1 MRGQQNETARL
12 DTVAPEATA
21 VLGMLAAQHATFL
34 RFATSRLGDEGV
46 ARDVLQA
53 TYVRAIERLPSL
65 RDPGKAVAWFYRLLR
80 HAVADAQRARGIE
93 RSRHGGDDERLDE
106 VPADD
111 GDDEGACCCG
121 VALVPRLAATH
132 AEVIARVDLEGG
144 SVADV
149 AASLGITPNAL
160 GVRLHRARHALR
172 EALATYCGTDA
183 VRACGTCGC
192 ARPG

>member
-93 RSRHGGDDERLDE
+93 RSRHGGDDEHP
-106 VPADD
+106 VAADD
-111 GDDEGACCCG
+111 VEIAAKGPCTQQVARRITRQEVAAIGGDD
-121 VALVPRLAATH
+121 
-132 AEVIARVDLEGG
+132 IRVEAFRR
-144 SVADV
+144 VH
-149 AASLGITPNAL
+149 
-160 GVRLHRARHALR
+160 VR
-172 EALATYCGTDA
+172 C
-183 VRACGTCGC
+183 
-192 ARPG
+192 